1 MKYVIWVAMAIITIV
16 MLMGG
21 VMKLTGN
28 PMAHQSFADLG
39 LPGWFGYFIGA
50 CEVAGAIGIW
60 LRPTSRLAALGIA
73 IIMAGAVYYH
83 VTFPPV
89 QAGIPATVVLLC
101 SLFIVSRKGTGVI
114 G

>member
-1 MKYVIWVAMAIITIV
+1 MKYAPWSPNGFVSLI

-21 VMKLTGN
+21 GSKLAGSQ
-28 PMAHQSFADLG
+28 MALQSFADLG
-39 LPGWFGYFIGA
+39 LPGWFPTFIGI

-60 LRPTSRLAALGIA
+60 LRRTSMLAAMGIA
-73 IIMAGAVYYH
+73 IIMIGAVYYH

-89 QAGIPATVVLLC
+89 AAAAPAGIVLLIC
-101 SLFIVSRKGTGVI
+101 VWIASRRGTGVV